1 MKIHGGA
8 AKMTFQEHA
17 RRIGCLLMAVSALL
31 VWRVSSAE
39 VLSADGLRYTAQAKR
54 ITAGDWSGGLVG
66 SVDHPMY
73 PLQIAAMRSLAG
85 LPETP
90 RGWQNAAWAASLVH
104 GVLLVIPLYLVARRL
119 FGDQQAWLGVVSF
132 YAVPLTSQILAD
144 ALSESTFLHFWCWS
158 LWFALEF
165 LVRGRPGW
173 LACVAV
179 AGALAYWTRP
189 EGMLICLTLGL
200 TILITPI
207 LPRTRIDWPKFGRVL
222 AMLAVATAIFSVP
235 LVLSRGSIGTKPA
248 IAKVLGLKSRAG
260 AHAVERERPL
270 DPNQTELETWAMAT
284 KAYFK
289 ATKQAVTTPGL
300 ILAAVGLVFWRWPNA
315 ASARQGLLMV
325 LIMLASAAALIRLHA
340 TQGYCAPRHTMVPS
354 QFLLMAVGSG
364 LYWLGEAIMRQLS
377 RLRHLPAGSTL
388 EPGPAVWVAFAMIW
402 GLLHTPDFIK
412 PIGNDALGYRQA
424 AEFIGPKLQPG
435 EPLADLTGWTP
446 FYADHP
452 GYTFAS
458 INNAFS
464 DPNLRYVVV
473 REAHLIGPWDYC
485 QTMKKLTSGATRV
498 AEFPPLTAGSKKR
511 VSRVIVFE
519 KPTKIAA
526 NR

>member
-1 MKIHGGA
+1 
-8 AKMTFQEHA
+8 MTTHDHA
-17 RRIGCLLMAVSALL
+17 RRLGCLLMAVSALL
-31 VWRVSSAE
+31 IWRVSSAE

-73 PLQIAAMRSLAG
+73 PLQIAAVRSLAS
-85 LPETP
+85 LPETA
-90 RGWQNAAWAASLVH
+90 RGWQNSAWAASLLH
-104 GVLLVIPLYLVARRL
+104 GILLAVPLYLVARRL
-119 FGDQQAWLGVVSF
+119 FGDEQALLGVVAF

-165 LVRGRPGW
+165 LNRGRPGW
-173 LACVAV
+173 LAGVAV

-189 EGMLICLTLGL
+189 EGMLVCVALGL
-200 TILITPI
+200 TILLTPI

-222 AMLAVATAIFSVP
+222 AMLAVASAVFSIP
-235 LVLSRGSIGTKPA
+235 LVLSRGSIATKPA
-248 IAKVLGLKSRAG
+248 MAKVLGLKARAG

-270 DPNQTELETWAMAT
+270 DPGQTELQTWAIAA

-289 ATKQAVTTPGL
+289 ATRQATTTPGL
-300 ILAAVGLVFWRWPNA
+300 VLAVIGLFLWRRPTA
-315 ASARQGLLMV
+315 AAARQGLLV
-325 LIMLASAAALIRLHA
+325 LLILFASAAALVRLHA

-354 QFLLMAVGSG
+354 QLLLLAAGSG
-364 LYWLGEAIMRQLS
+364 LYWLGERFMNLIS
-377 RLRHLPAGSTL
+377 RIQKLPEGARL
-388 EPGPAVWVAFAMIW
+388 EPGPLVWILFAMIW
-402 GLLHTPDFIK
+402 GGLHTTDFLK
-412 PIGNDALGYRQA
+412 PIGNDALGYRLA
-424 AEFIGPKLQPG
+424 AEFLAPNLKPD
-435 EPLADLTGWTP
+435 EPVADLTGWAP

-452 GYTFAS
+452 GYTFAT
-458 INNAFS
+458 INNAFN

-485 QTMKKLTSGATRV
+485 LTMKKLTADSARV
-498 AEFPPLTAGSKKR
+498 AEFPSRAESSKSR

-519 KPTKIAA
+519 KPLKIAVR
-526 NR
+526 N